1 MWWRCSNIINDSDE
15 LDVDD
20 DIDNNNDDDD
30 IKGLEENDCRWYIII
45 TIVIMFASYTIHAD
59 KHVGKTIDRLLLQMI
74 LFEFI

>member
-30 IKGLEENDCRWYIII
+30 IKGLEENDCR
-45 TIVIMFASYTIHAD
+45 
-59 KHVGKTIDRLLLQMI
+59 
-74 LFEFI
+74 